1 MSLKNEIDYWTHMLD
16 ECQLNEK
23 ADSILTD
30 GMIDKS
36 SVTEWSVFT
45 DEKLNKLLLKSDDQ
59 KKPLDEDEP
68 ISGQKWRSMS
78 FWGQLKDWAGS
89 GTNYDGSR
97 KGWFEDRKFPTETIK
112 AEELTAEKAIEMLR
126 RGVNIAVDYSTA
138 SREQSIAASKIL
150 SKTSDASFLAEY
162 DKMMQNLGDAASAPA
177 AAAGAAVGGPSGAA
191 ASAAATKAAVTK
203 YSDTVV
209 QRFNDEVRGT
219 EYEALEITQEDLNR
233 TWLEQ
238 LTLLIVNHPYVTMA
252 AVIAAV
258 LIYKNRSWI
267 WDRLK
272 LGLSNLWQGKI
283 IAKLQFDL
291 LDGTPLSFEYDL
303 RFNKW
308 RLLYRDFQWTG
319 GATPDE
325 SAVKSFPKTE
335 TCQSFIKKCEAG
347 LQIWLREKDKLQK
360 AVEIADDPESE
371 EAAKLAE
378 AVLDDLDDIRRT
390 FIQLETR
397 VG

>member
-36 SVTEWSVFT
+36 TITEWSIFT
-45 DEKLNKLLLKSDDQ
+45 DEKLNKLLLRSGDQ
-59 KKPLDEDEP
+59 KRPLNEDEP
-68 ISGQKWRSMS
+68 ITGQQWRGMS
-78 FWGQLKDWAGS
+78 FWGQLKDWIGS

-112 AEELTAEKAIEMLR
+112 AEDLTAGKAIEMIR
-126 RGVNIAVDYSTA
+126 RGVNIAVDYSSA

-150 SKTSDASFLAEY
+150 SKTSDANFLAEY

-177 AAAGAAVGGPSGAA
+177 AAAGAVVGGPTGAA

-203 YSDTVV
+203 YSDTIV
-209 QRFNDEVRGT
+209 QRFNDEIKGT
-219 EYEALEITQEDLNR
+219 EYEDLEITQEDLNR

-272 LGLSNLWQGKI
+272 LGLSNLWQGQI

-319 GATPDE
+319 GAAPAE
-325 SAVKSFPKTE
+325 SAVKSFPKTQ
-335 TCQSFIKKCEAG
+335 TCQSFMKKCSAG

-360 AVEIADDPESE
+360 AIEIADDPESE

-378 AVLDDLDDIRRT
+378 AVLDDLDDIQRT
-390 FIQLETR
+390 FTQLETR